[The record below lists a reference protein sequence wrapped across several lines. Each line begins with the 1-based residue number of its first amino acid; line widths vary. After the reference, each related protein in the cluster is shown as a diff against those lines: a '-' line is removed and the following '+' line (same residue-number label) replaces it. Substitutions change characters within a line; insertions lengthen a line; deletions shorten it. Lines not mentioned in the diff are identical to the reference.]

1 MGYIATGEFALP
13 VANAKKLIFYE
24 MIKTL

>member
-1 MGYIATGEFALP
+1 MGFVATGEFALP